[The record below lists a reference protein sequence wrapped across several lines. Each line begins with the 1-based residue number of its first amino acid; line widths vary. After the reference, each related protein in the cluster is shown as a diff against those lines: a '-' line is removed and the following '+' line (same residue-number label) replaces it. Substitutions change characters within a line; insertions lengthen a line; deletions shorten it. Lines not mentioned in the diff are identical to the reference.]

1 MSGWTDPEVIAQ
13 MARLSEADDWSKA
26 FQACDQLDKS
36 SSVLLRTL
44 SAAARTLTAITRE
57 ITVATRNKDYAR
69 AMEMCDGLII
79 ALASCYASML
89 DTPDPAAASMV
100 KGKFE
105 AAVSVAS
112 NERKKAEKRGRNEN
126 SAK

>member
-13 MARLSEADDWSKA
+13 MAQIGKTDDWSKA
-26 FQACDQLDKS
+26 FEACDQLDKS
-36 SSVLLRTL
+36 SSVLERTL
-44 SAAARTLTAITRE
+44 AAAARMLTAITRE

-89 DTPDPAAASMV
+89 DTPDPDAARMV

-105 AAVSVAS
+105 AAVLVAS
-112 NERKKAEKRGRNEN
+112 NERKKAEDRAGEK
-126 SAK
+126 